1 MVNIMS
7 ILSDYN
13 KDNST
18 SPQSLEETL
27 EIAANPFK
35 ALFIG
40 LICLAAILSIFALL
54 PLFFTYLSEGDIR
67 APSELH
73 PTDSAIKLSLKNSG
87 YSDHAPIVFEKQTVP
102 PRKHYN
108 NVPME

>member
-7 ILSDYN
+7 THSDYN
-13 KDNST
+13 NS
-18 SPQSLEETL
+18 SPVPPQSLEETL
-27 EIAANPFK
+27 EASANPFK
-35 ALFIG
+35 TLIIG
-40 LICLAAILSIFALL
+40 LFFLGTILAIFALL
-54 PLFFTYLSEGDIR
+54 PMFFTYLSEGDVR

-73 PTDSAIKLSLKNSG
+73 PTDSAIKLSLKSSG
-87 YSDHAPIVFEKQTVP
+87 YSEHAPIVFEKQTVP